1 MFQKAKWI
9 WLQQAEQ
16 EDEYAS
22 FIQEF
27 SYGFGKVALR
37 ICSEINYIA
46 YVNGKR
52 VGFGQF
58 PNYLN
63 EKYVDELDITRYC
76 QPGNNTL
83 RLSVRYEGINTST
96 HIKDKAGVI
105 FEVTEDGVV
114 TGYSSEHTLSGY
126 DLAYRQHVC
135 RLITKQVG
143 YSVNMAKSSNEVCY
157 KPSREVALST
167 DFVYRP
173 VEKLVIGDTVYGVPL
188 DIEGKQIYDFGEEIA
203 GYLVLD
209 VECEKD
215 TCIKTA
221 FGEHLVDGAVRQLIG
236 ERDFSFDFQCTAGDN
251 HFELLF
257 FRMAGRY
264 IELKNCEAVSQ
275 IQIGIMPA
283 NYPVKEK
290 EHSLDFYLDGK
301 IYEMCLRTLKLCM
314 HEHYEDCP
322 WREQALYVLDSRN
335 QMLAGYYAF
344 GNYEFA
350 RANIV
355 YMAKG
360 RTPDGL
366 LELTYPAV
374 GTPAIPFFSLMYPV
388 VVNEYIMHTRDQ
400 TVLNE
405 VMDVVDS
412 IMQVFSSRIDETG
425 LIANFPKPYWN
436 FYEWSEGSDG
446 SEITTP
452 NGTRLLDNVE
462 NQYDLILNCGFIYA
476 SRHYEALCR
485 ILGRKSGIKHHAMK
499 KAIVRNF
506 YDKKK
511 GCYYLSNKGA
521 RTYSQLGNAFA
532 KLIGL
537 PGEKLDAAVRGEGDV
552 VPATLSM
559 NGFIFDA
566 LLMDGMW
573 MKNVVLDMI
582 REQYSSMLE
591 KGATT
596 CWETLEG
603 ESAFGKA
610 GSLCHGWSALPIYYY
625 HILKD

>member
-1 MFQKAKWI
+1 MFQNANWI
-9 WLQQAEQ
+9 WLQQLEQ
-16 EDEYAS
+16 EDEYAA
-22 FIQEF
+22 FKEEF
-27 SYGFGKVALR
+27 LYNSGKAVLR
-37 ICSEINYIA
+37 ICSETNYIV
-46 YVNGKR
+46 YINGKR
-52 VGFGQF
+52 AGFGQF

-63 EKYVDELDITRYC
+63 EKYVDELDITEYC
-76 QPGNNTL
+76 RPGKNIL
-83 RLSVRYEGINTST
+83 QLSVWYEGINSAT
-96 HIKDKAGVI
+96 HIKDRAGVI
-105 FEVTEDGVV
+105 FEITEDGMVSV
-114 TGYSSEHTLSGY
+114 YSSEQTLSGY
-126 DLAYRQHVC
+126 DVAYMQHVC
-135 RLITKQVG
+135 RRITGQMG
-143 YSVNMAKSSNEVCY
+143 YSVNMANCKDVIQY
-157 KPSREVALST
+157 KPSREVELST
-167 DFVYRP
+167 DFVKRP
-173 VEKLVIGDTVYGVPL
+173 VEKLVLGDIVPGVPL
-188 DIEGKQIYDFGEEIA
+188 EIADKKIFDFGEEIA

-209 VECEKD
+209 VECEKG
-215 TCIKTA
+215 TCIKIA
-221 FGEHLVDGAVRQLIG
+221 FGEHLADGAVRQRIG
-236 ERDFSFDFQCTAGDN
+236 ARDFSLDFGCAVGSN
-251 HFELLF
+251 HFELLM

-264 IELKNCEAVSQ
+264 IELNNCEGISKVE
-275 IQIGIMPA
+275 IGIMPA
-283 NYPVKEK
+283 YYPIKEK
-290 EHSLDFYLDGK
+290 EYNLTGLDRE
-301 IYEMCLRTLKLCM
+301 IYEMCLNTLKLCM

-322 WREQALYVLDSRN
+322 WREQALYALDSRN

-344 GNYEFA
+344 GNYAYA
-350 RANIV
+350 RANIIF
-355 YMAKG
+355 MSKG
-360 RTPDGL
+360 RTKDGL
-366 LELTYPAV
+366 LELTFPAV

-388 VVNEYIMHTRDQ
+388 IVSEYIMHTQDK
-400 TVLNE
+400 TILNE
-405 VMDVVDS
+405 VMDTVDG
-412 IMQVFSSRIDETG
+412 IMEVFTNRIDDTG
-425 LIANFPKPYWN
+425 LIENLPDPYWN
-436 FYEWSEGSDG
+436 FYEWSDGSDG
-446 SEITTP
+446 KITLSD
-452 NGTRLLDNVE
+452 GTRISSE
-462 NQYDLILNCGFIYA
+462 AEGRYDLILHCAFLYA
-476 SRHYEALCR
+476 FGHYRELCH
-485 ILGRKSGIKHHAMK
+485 ILGRDAKKESAAMRE
-499 KAIVRNF
+499 AIVRNF